1 MRVESPDYRELI
13 GALFADEFADG
24 AVDLEALRR
33 IHAGEFDGW
42 LSALDRSGLFG
53 KQALATVEEQW
64 GRDPRILLDALLA
77 DADDVTRRR
86 WLMAW
91 SGLDRPEP
99 LGQIG

>member
-24 AVDLEALRR
+24 AVDLEALRS
-33 IHAGEFDGW
+33 IHAGEFGTW
-42 LSALDRSGLFG
+42 LTALDRSGLFG
-53 KQALATVEEQW
+53 KEALATVAEQW
-64 GRDPRILLDALLA
+64 RRDPRVLLDALLA

-91 SGLDRPEP
+91 SSLDRQEP